1 MKQKL
6 HKASGLSIALL
17 ALTSSTV
24 HAIDLK
30 QEYNSP
36 FTKQEHLGGLVS
48 IVIANAGVIA
58 GLVFLVLVISAGF
71 TMVHNA
77 GGDPQKFAKGRDII
91 TFALVGFLIIFA
103 AYWIIQI
110 IELMT
115 GTKIV

>member
-6 HKASGLSIALL
+6 YKASVLSLALL
-17 ALTSSTV
+17 ALTSTTA
-24 HAIDLK
+24 HAIDFK
-30 QEYNSP
+30 QQFGSP
-36 FTKQEHLGGLVS
+36 YTKQQDIGGLVS
-48 IVIANAGVIA
+48 IVVANAGIIA